1 MPTPRPFGGG
11 PGRPTHSATSHPMRL
26 ALFGPPGAGKG
37 TQAKRLV
44 DHHGLDQLSTGDL
57 FRAARKAGTRLGQEA
72 DRYIRDGR
80 LVPDEVTTGLVA
92 ERLDDL
98 EYRNVVLDGFPR
110 TIPQAEWLLEHLAE
124 NGAPLDAVISLRVPE
139 DDIVKRL
146 SRRRTDR
153 ETGAI
158 YHLDFNPPPD
168 GVPASRLVHRTDDQP
183 EAIRTRLR
191 VYHEQTEPVEAV
203 LREHVHFVEVDGTGT
218 LDEVTARV
226 DGVIADI
233 RGLHGI

>member
-1 MPTPRPFGGG
+1 
-11 PGRPTHSATSHPMRL
+11 MRL

-37 TQAKRLV
+37 TQAKFLAE
-44 DHHGLDQLSTGDL
+44 HHGLAHLSTGDL
-57 FRAARKAGTRLGQEA
+57 FRAARVAGTPMGQEA
-72 DRYIRDGR
+72 DRYLRDGR
-80 LVPDEVTTGLVA
+80 LVPDDVTNGIVA

-98 EYRNVVLDGFPR
+98 EYQGFVLDGFPR

-124 NGAPLDAVISLRVPE
+124 NSAHLDAVLSLRVPE
-139 DDIVKRL
+139 ESIVERL

-168 GVPASRLVHRTDDQP
+168 DVPASRLIHRTDDQP
-183 EAIRTRLR
+183 DAIRTRLG

-203 LREHVHFVEVDGTGT
+203 LRQHVHVLDIDGTGT
-218 LDEVTARV
+218 LEEVQERV
-226 DGVIADI
+226 NDAISGLK
-233 RGLHGI
+233 GLHGI